1 MKKNNKVLFGLLIVV
16 LLAVIGLSA
25 YAYQKQKVLNNVK
38 PKVTETKKDESKFEK
53 TIKESSSNFNKE
65 NDLNKK
71 IEILKSLLSHKE
83 DIAKENK
90 DKLTNDYN
98 NLVKEMREK
107 IQSNLKDK
115 IASLT
120 INNEDKSNTEKIA
133 SVKKELTEL
142 QTLVEKEKETIFEKD
157 EEFNEI
163 SNLIKTNLSTT
174 EVSQTPTTS
183 NSNNSTNEQ
192 VQHTEVV
199 EVPSTQ
205 RSRGTTTYIPPRVQ
219 NNPTTPS
226 GNSNSGSTVT
236 PTAPVT
242 PTEPVTPTPPEST
255 TSTVSE
261 TSGTS

>member
-1 MKKNNKVLFGLLIVV
+1 MRKNNKVLFGLLIVV

-25 YAYQKQKVLNNVK
+25 YAYQKQKALNNVK

-65 NDLNKK
+65 NDLDKK

-90 DKLTNDYN
+90 NKLTNDYN

-174 EVSQTPTTS
+174 EVSQTSTTT
-183 NSNNSTNEQ
+183 NNSTNEQ
-192 VQHTEVV
+192 VQKTEVV
-199 EVPSTQ
+199 EVPATQ
-205 RSRGTTTYIPPRVQ
+205 RSRGTTTYTPPRVQ
-219 NNPTTPS
+219 NTPATTS
-226 GNSNSGSTVT
+226 GNSDSSATVT
-236 PTAPVT
+236 PTLPVK
-242 PTEPVTPTPPEST
+242 PTTPEST
-255 TSTVSE
+255 TPAVSE
-261 TSGTS
+261 TTGTSE

>member
-1 MKKNNKVLFGLLIVV
+1 MRKNNKVLFGLLIVV

-25 YAYQKQKVLNNVK
+25 YAYQKQKALNNVK

-65 NDLNKK
+65 NDLDKK

-90 DKLTNDYN
+90 NKLTNDYN

-142 QTLVEKEKETIFEKD
+142 QMLVEKEKETIFEKD

-174 EVSQTPTTS
+174 EVSQTSTTT
-183 NSNNSTNEQ
+183 NNSTNEQ
-192 VQHTEVV
+192 VQKTEVV
-199 EVPSTQ
+199 EVPATQ
-205 RSRGTTTYIPPRVQ
+205 RSRGTTTYTPPRVQ
-219 NNPTTPS
+219 NTPATTS
-226 GNSNSGSTVT
+226 GNSDSSATVT
-236 PTAPVT
+236 PTLPVK
-242 PTEPVTPTPPEST
+242 PTIPEST
-255 TSTVSE
+255 TPAVSE
-261 TSGTS
+261 TTGTSE

>member
-38 PKVTETKKDESKFEK
+38 PKVTETKKVESKFEK
-53 TIKESSSNFNKE
+53 TI
-65 NDLNKK
+65 
-71 IEILKSLLSHKE
+71 
-83 DIAKENK
+83 K

-236 PTAPVT
+236 PT
-242 PTEPVTPTPPEST
+242 EPVTPTPPEST